1 MTDLKSR
8 DEISKHSQLEYRI
21 EWASSEK
28 KMRINARGHK
38 LWRAGDEQRR
48 IRKRRAKIKSE
59 RASLVEMCQQSS
71 E

>member
-28 KMRINARGHK
+28 KNADK
-38 LWRAGDEQRR
+38 
-48 IRKRRAKIKSE
+48 
-59 RASLVEMCQQSS
+59 
-71 E
+71 